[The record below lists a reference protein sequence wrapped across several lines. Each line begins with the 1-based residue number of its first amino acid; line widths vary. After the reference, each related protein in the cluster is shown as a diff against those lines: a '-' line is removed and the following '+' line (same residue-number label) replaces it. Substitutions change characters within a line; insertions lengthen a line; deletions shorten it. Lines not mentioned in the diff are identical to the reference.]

1 MKKLLTL
8 GLGALFAVSM
18 AMPAFAEQP
27 ICRRSLLKWL
37 APRSR

>member
-8 GLGALFAVSM
+8 GLGAFFAVSM

-27 ICRRSLLKWL
+27 DMPQEALKM
-37 APRSR
+37 ASTK